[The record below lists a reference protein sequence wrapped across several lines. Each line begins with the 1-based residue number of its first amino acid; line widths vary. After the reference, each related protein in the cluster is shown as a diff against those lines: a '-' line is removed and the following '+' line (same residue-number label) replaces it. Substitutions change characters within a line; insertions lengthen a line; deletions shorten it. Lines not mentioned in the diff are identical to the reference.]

1 MKPKVSITFPGIR
14 IVTEPLLRQ
23 LEQSWIMLW
32 KEREKTATAGRVGS
46 VSRDVRRDAKI
57 NIKMKPVLSDKQ
69 KDLVTV
75 LLLSATA
82 FALLADTDR
91 KAA

>member
-1 MKPKVSITFPGIR
+1 MF
-14 IVTEPLLRQ
+14 
-23 LEQSWIMLW
+23 W
-32 KEREKTATAGRVGS
+32 KEREKPAIAGRVGS
-46 VSRDVRRDAKI
+46 VSKDVRRDAKI